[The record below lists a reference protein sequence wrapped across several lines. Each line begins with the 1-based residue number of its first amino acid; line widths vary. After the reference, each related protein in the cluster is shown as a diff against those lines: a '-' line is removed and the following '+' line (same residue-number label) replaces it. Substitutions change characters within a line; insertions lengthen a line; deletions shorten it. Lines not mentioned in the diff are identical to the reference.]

1 MVRDISFL
9 TKEILAR
16 TGTIVPLTAEGAKPM
31 TLPSLSML
39 FNGYNVH
46 SSLVAS
52 RKVHDDMLRFAALH
66 GIRPVVEEFSMD
78 EEGWGKALERLHT
91 GKVRY
96 RAVLSNE

>member
-1 MVRDISFL
+1 VCRFL
-9 TKEILAR
+9 KKEILAR
-16 TGTIVPLTAEGAKPM
+16 TGTIVPLTADGSQPM
-31 TLPSLSML
+31 ALPSLNMF

-52 RKVHDDMLRFAALH
+52 RKNHDDMLRFAAVH
-66 GIRPVVEEFSMD
+66 GIKPAVEEFKMD
-78 EEGWGKALERLHT
+78 EEGWASALERLHS